1 MSEIAT
7 HRHLAQNH
15 DKPWDGMRSK
25 RILRLHQAMLWGI
38 YKSDVSS
45 LRQTVGIR
53 SLHWTWKIATGT
65 PNLLR
70 PNVTGVV
77 IYKHS
82 QAFIWSYIIIY
93 PFSEVNPWVTK
104 PTVQSISQR
113 KALAVTAFPW
123 ASSSQ
128 AASQFFCK
136 RQPVQWR
143 QQSWSKMIEDDQ
155 RS

>member
-1 MSEIAT
+1 MEWGKKESCDYTRQCFGEY
-7 HRHLAQNH
+7 
-15 DKPWDGMRSK
+15 M
-25 RILRLHQAMLWGI
+25 GI

-53 SLHWTWKIATGT
+53 SLHWTWKRATGT

-82 QAFIWSYIIIY
+82 QAFIWSYMIIY

-113 KALAVTAFPW
+113 HWQSLHFREPHHPRQP
-123 ASSSQ
+123 ASSS
-128 AASQFFCK
+128 ASGNLSSGVRCK
-136 RQPVQWR
+136 DDRR
-143 QQSWSKMIEDDQ
+143 WSKMIKDLKLSLELKVSRDDW
-155 RS
+155 RC